1 MYEYITGSLEE
12 ITPTDAIIEACGV
25 GYDLLISL
33 STFSKLQNARGSAVK
48 LYTCHLVREDDETL
62 YGFADKAE
70 RAVFVQLISVS
81 GVGPGSARM
90 ILSAMTADEV
100 KEAVV
105 TGDVNK
111 FKAVKGIG
119 LKTAQRIIVDL
130 KDKVGGAVGQ
140 QAGGSTGQ
148 QVEGLAGGGQVMDEA
163 ISALVML
170 GFPSAA
176 SQKVVAGVMK
186 DTPSLTVEQVIKEA
200 LKRL

>member
-12 ITPTDAIIEACGV
+12 ITPTDAIVEACGV

-33 STFSKLQNARGSAVK
+33 STFSKLQDARGKAVK
-48 LYTCHLVREDDETL
+48 LYTYHLVREDDESL
-62 YGFADKAE
+62 FGFADKAE

-100 KEAVV
+100 KEAVA

-119 LKTAQRIIVDL
+119 LKTAQRVIIDL
-130 KDKVGGAVGQ
+130 KDKIGKASGEFPFETATVASPVR
-140 QAGGSTGQ
+140 
-148 QVEGLAGGGQVMDEA
+148 DEA
-163 ISALVML
+163 LGALTML
-170 GFPSAA
+170 GFAKPAVEKTLDKLLKEKS
-176 SQKVVAGVMK
+176 
-186 DTPSLTVEQVIKEA
+186 DYTVEELIKRA
-200 LKRL
+200 LKMM

>member
-12 ITPTDAIIEACGV
+12 ITPTDTIVEACGV

-33 STFSKLQNARGSAVK
+33 STFSKLQNDRGKAVK
-48 LYTCHLVREDDETL
+48 IYTYHLVREDDESL
-62 YGFADKAE
+62 FGFADKAE

-100 KEAVV
+100 KEAVL

-119 LKTAQRIIVDL
+119 LKTAQRVIIDL
-130 KDKVGGAVGQ
+130 KDKIGKDGGEIPFETAITV
-140 QAGGSTGQ
+140 SP
-148 QVEGLAGGGQVMDEA
+148 VRDEA
-163 ISALVML
+163 LGALTML
-170 GFPSAA
+170 GFAKPAVEKTLDKLLKEKS
-176 SQKVVAGVMK
+176 
-186 DTPSLTVEQVIKEA
+186 DYTVEELIKRA
-200 LKRL
+200 LKMM